1 MFGKKL
7 DHNKKGFT
15 LIELLIVVAI
25 IGILA
30 AIGATVIPGLL
41 TNAKIAAA
49 KANHKTV
56 VNFIKVNFA
65 KCEIGQELILKQN
78 PTTNTSDLC
87 PYVLSGNANKIAIQ
101 LSYHFRSLNWCNP
114 MGWMGGSV
122 CAEAVETS
130 GTIGQGPPGTTQL
143 ITKSGSPSILFID
156 TKYTCDPLP
165 LTEGCNQG
173 KSLTDSVK
181 LN

>member
-1 MFGKKL
+1 MLYKTRFA
-7 DHNKKGFT
+7 DNKAFT
-15 LIELLIVVAI
+15 LIELLVVVAI

-30 AIGATVIPGLL
+30 AVGVVAYNGYTKSAKE
-41 TNAKIAAA
+41 NAV
-49 KANHKTV
+49 KANHKIV
-56 VNFIKVNFA
+56 VKFIKSELM
-65 KCEIGQELILKQN
+65 KCELGQELILKQN
-78 PTTNTSDLC
+78 PTTDTPDLC
-87 PYVLSGNANKIAIQ
+87 PDVLAGNANKIAIQ

-130 GTIGQGPPGTTQL
+130 GTIGQGPTGTTKL

-156 TKYTCDPLP
+156 TKYTCEPLP

-173 KSLTDSVK
+173 KSLTDSIK
-181 LN
+181 IE